1 MTGLFF
7 GAILISFS
15 SVMVRLADVPPDVV
29 GFYRL
34 FVGGLGMAVILWRMG
49 RLSRMT
55 GHIWLWG
62 VLSALFFAGDFF
74 FWHRSIG
81 LVGPGLSTMLGNFQV
96 IILAAV
102 SMFIFREGVSKPL
115 LAAIFLALVGLY
127 LMVGVSWSQFTPEY
141 RVGVVYGLLTA
152 LFYAL
157 YLLSLKVS
165 LNRAE
170 ADPLAMACAVALIT
184 GLLMG
189 GLSVAKG
196 ESFVIPNLRS
206 LAALAT
212 LSLLCHAVGWYLITK
227 GLQQVRASLVGLILL
242 LQPSLSFVWDI
253 LFFGKPV
260 NPVEISGVVLALAA
274 IYMGSMKSGKKGVR
288 KLKKV

>member
-1 MTGLFF
+1 MTGLFV
-7 GAILISFS
+7 GAVLISFS
-15 SVMVRLADVPPDVV
+15 SVMVRLSDVPPDVV

-34 FVGGLGMAVILWRMG
+34 FVGGLGMAVFLWRMG

-55 GHIWLWG
+55 AHVWCWG
-62 VLSALFFAGDFF
+62 LLSALFFAGDFF

-81 LVGPGLSTMLGNFQV
+81 LVGPGLATMLGNFQV
-96 IILAAV
+96 IVLAAV
-102 SMFIFREGVSKPL
+102 SVFLMREGVSKPL
-115 LAAIFLALVGLY
+115 LAAIPLALVGLY
-127 LMVGVSWSQFTPEY
+127 LMVGVSWQSFTPEY
-141 RVGVVYGLLTA
+141 RLGVSYGLFTA

-157 YLLSLKVS
+157 YLLSLKIS

-184 GLLMG
+184 GLLLG

-196 ESFVIPNLRS
+196 ESFAIPNLRT

-212 LSLLCHAVGWYLITK
+212 LALVCHAVGWYLITK
-227 GLQQVRASLVGLILL
+227 GMQRVRTSLVGLILL

-260 NPVEISGVVLALAA
+260 NPVELSGVALALAA
-274 IYMGSMKSGKKGVR
+274 IYMGSIGGGKPAKAKKG
-288 KLKKV
+288 